1 MGYPPVHPLPSEP
14 NDINKTWLIQV
25 SGGNSSVPQIR
36 VGNRKYFFFF
46 LKQKYVVCT
55 QNNRLDDMVH
65 LSTRNTC
72 LN

>member
-36 VGNRKYFFFF
+36 VGNRKFFSNKNMLCV
-46 LKQKYVVCT
+46 LKTTVS
-55 QNNRLDDMVH
+55 MIWFI
-65 LSTRNTC
+65 
-72 LN
+72 